1 MSRCKLDLPRL
12 RAAEDEL
19 LGAKRSENTQRAYR
33 TSWRAFERWAMEAD
47 LTAAPAE
54 ASTVRL
60 FVLWCIDGAEYRL
73 SSIRLHLAAIRA
85 QHLDAGGNS
94 PVDDRARNL
103 VRAAARKL
111 RQRPKKAEALS
122 PFVLAAM
129 SQALK
134 TGAGSKTFG
143 IAPCCS
149 SASRLAGGEAKSP
162 RSISPTWNL
171 RRKVRPLARGVEDG
185 PGRHARPRDGH
196 RLRKQTGDL
205 SCDCLARVDCA
216 AGRVRRAAI
225 PQRRAESKRPA
236 DE

>member
-19 LGAKRSENTQRAYR
+19 LRAKRSENTQRAYR

-134 TGAGSKTFG
+134 NRGRLKDVRDRAMLLVGFAAGWRRSE
-143 IAPCCS
+143 IAAIDLANVEFTPEGS
-149 SASRLAGGEAKSP
+149 PSRSGRRRRTTTARAAARRASASEA
-162 RSISPTWNL
+162 N
-171 RRKVRPLARGVEDG
+171 RRPVL
-185 PGRHARPRDGH
+185 
-196 RLRKQTGDL
+196 
-205 SCDCLARVDCA
+205 
-216 AGRVRRAAI
+216 
-225 PQRRAESKRPA
+225 
-236 DE
+236 